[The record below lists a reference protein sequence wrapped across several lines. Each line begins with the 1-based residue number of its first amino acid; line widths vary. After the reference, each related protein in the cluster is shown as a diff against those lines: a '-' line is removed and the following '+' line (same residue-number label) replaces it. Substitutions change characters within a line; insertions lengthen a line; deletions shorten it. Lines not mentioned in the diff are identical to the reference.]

1 MISKYGNEN
10 FTEATSS
17 STTDTTSSSSTDSNL
32 DNVKDDRLPPINSF
46 RDLLNRIKYYF
57 DKYPVK
63 AGIFVAC
70 RGLVSII
77 AAMLAWECNAFENTI
92 MRIVV
97 TVIAFLLAELYI
109 MYYAIYHT
117 IFGVVCYTSSYTD
130 ANSYSSYDASLYEPL
145 N

>member
-10 FTEATSS
+10 FKG
-17 STTDTTSSSSTDSNL
+17 TDTTSDPESTTDLSNI
-32 DNVKDDRLPPINSF
+32 DIVTDDRLPPINSF
-46 RDLLNRIKYYF
+46 RDFIDRIKYYF

-77 AAMLAWECNAFENTI
+77 AAMLAWECNAFENI
-92 MRIVV
+92 GLRIFVSI
-97 TVIAFLLAELYI
+97 IAFLLAELYI

-117 IFGVVCYTSSYTD
+117 IFGVVCYTSAYSD
-130 ANSYSSYDASLYEPL
+130 SSSSYSSYDSSLYEPL

>member
-10 FTEATSS
+10 FTVATSGS
-17 STTDTTSSSSTDSNL
+17 STTDASSNIGLKL
-32 DNVKDDRLPPINSF
+32 DTVQKDRLPPINSF

-57 DKYPVK
+57 DEYPVK